1 MSFKSSTSIQLQN
14 LREQL
19 NNLDKSMMDEA
30 KKFKTDMSG
39 LIDKG
44 IIDQLNVDLPFN
56 STVGKAINDILL
68 SKTTLS
74 PGPPFDLPMQFDT
87 AEYSIDSE
95 EATKTGILPK
105 QNDGNLL
112 IIYNGELDDFFIVN
126 FVMCTR
132 FNGINA

>member
-68 SKTTLS
+68 SNFIS
-74 PGPPFDLPMQFDT
+74 HLPVGKK
-87 AEYSIDSE
+87 Y
-95 EATKTGILPK
+95 K
-105 QNDGNLL
+105 
-112 IIYNGELDDFFIVN
+112 FF
-126 FVMCTR
+126 MSS
-132 FNGINA
+132 